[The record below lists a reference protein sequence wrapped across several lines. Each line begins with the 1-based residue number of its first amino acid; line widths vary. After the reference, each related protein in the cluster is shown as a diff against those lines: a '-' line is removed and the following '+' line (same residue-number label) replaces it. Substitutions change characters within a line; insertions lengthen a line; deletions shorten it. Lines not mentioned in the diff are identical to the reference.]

1 MSRRPSVLAAVA
13 AGGMIGASARYGL
26 GRWVPVEPGRL
37 PWATLTANLLGSF
50 LLGVVLA
57 VLAGRVPARRHA
69 RPFLAS
75 GVLGGFTTMS
85 TYQVE
90 TALLVRDGH
99 PTTAALYV
107 LVSVVGGVALA
118 AAGLAAGRRAGRG
131 HPAARPTPTPRL
143 APTPRPAERA
153 PEDLR

>member
-1 MSRRPSVLAAVA
+1 VLAAVA
-13 AGGMIGASARYGL
+13 VGGMIGASARHGL
-26 GRWVPVEPGRL
+26 ARWIPVEAGRV

-57 VLAGRVPARRHA
+57 VLAGRFPAHRHA

-99 PTTAALYV
+99 KTTAAAYV
-107 LVSVVGGVALA
+107 LVSVAGGV
-118 AAGLAAGRRAGRG
+118 GLAAVGLAGGRWAGGPRMRRRPRAGAVDPGGRR
-131 HPAARPTPTPRL
+131 
-143 APTPRPAERA
+143 
-153 PEDLR
+153 